1 VDDDGGVGGL
11 NVAMKRAV
19 VVVVAVAVLAA
30 ACARFGRVGPGRVDI
45 AGAYTVD
52 SPVAWDRST
61 EGKSEMW
68 TVDGLDLQRLTFV
81 NGLADGDA
89 LFEAEGDNAENPPRF
104 HSNMSPV
111 EIKELIEAGFR
122 ASGAHQLET
131 YDFRPEMF
139 GSLPGYR
146 FEFSYTLAS
155 GLENEGT
162 VIGANKDGKL
172 YLIVYTGTRF
182 YYYGKHK
189 DDVERLIDS
198 IRIL

>member
-1 VDDDGGVGGL
+1 M

-19 VVVVAVAVLAA
+19 GVVAVVVLAA
-30 ACARFGRVGPGRVDI
+30 ACARFGLVGPGRVDI

-52 SPVAWDRST
+52 TPVAWENSS

-81 NGLADGDA
+81 NGLADGEA
-89 LFEAEGDNAENPPRF
+89 LFEAEGDNAENLPRF
-104 HSNMSPV
+104 HSTMSPL
-111 EIKELIEAGFR
+111 EIKELIEAGLR

-131 YDFRPEMF
+131 YDFRTEMF

-146 FEFSYTLAS
+146 FDFSYALAS

-182 YYYGKHK
+182 YYYGKYK
-189 DDVERLIDS
+189 DDVERLISS

>member
-1 VDDDGGVGGL
+1 M

-19 VVVVAVAVLAA
+19 VLVAVAVLAA
-30 ACARFGRVGPGRVDI
+30 ACARFGVVGPGRVEI

-52 SPVAWDRST
+52 TPVAWEKSS

-81 NGLADGDA
+81 NGLEDGDPV
-89 LFEAEGDNAENPPRF
+89 FETKGDNADKMPRYDTA
-104 HSNMSPV
+104 MTPL
-111 EIKELIEAGFR
+111 EIKELIEGGLR

-131 YDFRPEMF
+131 YDFRSEMF

-146 FEFSYTLAS
+146 FDFSYALES
-155 GLENEGT
+155 GLENEGM
-162 VIGANKDGKL
+162 VIGAKKDGKL
-172 YLIVYTGTRF
+172 YLIIYTGTRF

-189 DDVERLIDS
+189 HDVERLISS